1 MQKDCNE
8 KENIIRQQNKT
19 IFDFSEIRQSYHNQ
33 EKTIKKLKQNAVDE
47 HRTYDIQME
56 KLQTEKDLL
65 EETVLQYQKKV
76 ELLEH
81 QLGEL
86 ISLTQEQ
93 KESVLSDSK
102 EGQEIIEKKE
112 LKKEEVVTLDLE
124 DKNQDKKEPSKIQT
138 MSTPSLSADAQPA
151 EKKKK
156 IKVRVHLP
164 EPAESKKQ
172 EEDKEDFGQ
181 DDKKRVLEQKVIP
194 QEEASV
200 TKETAA
206 HKVEKS
212 SRSKR
217 SRKRRKR
224 S

>member
-1 MQKDCNE
+1 MLF
-8 KENIIRQQNKT
+8 R
-19 IFDFSEIRQSYHNQ
+19 S
-33 EKTIKKLKQNAVDE
+33 
-47 HRTYDIQME
+47 
-56 KLQTEKDLL
+56 
-65 EETVLQYQKKV
+65 
-76 ELLEH
+76 
-81 QLGEL
+81 
-86 ISLTQEQ
+86 
-93 KESVLSDSK
+93 
-102 EGQEIIEKKE
+102 
-112 LKKEEVVTLDLE
+112 KEEVVTLDLE